1 MYNQLLSAFDEFKK
15 ATFNL
20 VDRMLATDSID
31 FDFSEDYPFNKSFD
45 ELYFDIV
52 SWINTQT
59 IIIKGANDNVR
70 R

>member
-1 MYNQLLSAFDEFKK
+1 MDNQLLSAFDEFKK

-20 VDRMLATDSID
+20 VDRMLTTDMDLI
-31 FDFSEDYPFNKSFD
+31 FSEDYPFNKSFD

-52 SWINTQT
+52 SWVDTQT
-59 IIIKGANDNVR
+59 TIIKGANDNVR